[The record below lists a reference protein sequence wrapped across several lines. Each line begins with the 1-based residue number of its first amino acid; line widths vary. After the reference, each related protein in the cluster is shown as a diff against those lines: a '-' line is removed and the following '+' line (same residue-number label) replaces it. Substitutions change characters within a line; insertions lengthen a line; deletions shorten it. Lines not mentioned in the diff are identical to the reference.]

1 MHGLEQSI
9 INIRNNTIM
18 VFKLH
23 LLGKSPKDIAS
34 EIKLSETEV
43 LKIIEKF
50 NSSQQYF
57 L

>member
-18 VFKLH
+18 VIKLH
-23 LLGKSPKDIAS
+23 LLGKSSKDIAS

-50 NSSQQYF
+50 NSN
-57 L
+57 